1 MNGGLSTQKKWA
13 RKQRWKSG
21 SAESLAP
28 LLTPLSQ
35 TQSTGQ
41 STVQNG
47 KPDSYPTRQPTSTGT
62 AGKMSMKQIEQN
74 KTEVDNAKR
83 LYSGAK
89 DKQTSAEQKSTR
101 DIARREF
108 VMVTLW
114 ERMSD
119 IFGNVWAQ
127 NYGIPGGRSM
137 QTWTAG
143 LANYS
148 ENQIR
153 MGVMQS
159 KKWSENL
166 SPDKYA
172 SPPNLG
178 QFAKLCL
185 TKAPGPKSTHKALE
199 APRTDSVR
207 QAEIL
212 RQAEVRAGRND
223 ETKAESM
230 EKLGLHAR
238 WGQ

>member
-1 MNGGLSTQKKWA
+1 MKK
-13 RKQRWKSG
+13 
-21 SAESLAP
+21 L
-28 LLTPLSQ
+28 
-35 TQSTGQ
+35 
-41 STVQNG
+41 
-47 KPDSYPTRQPTSTGT
+47 
-62 AGKMSMKQIEQN
+62 IEQN
-74 KTEVDNAKR
+74 KTEVESQKR
-83 LYSGAK
+83 LYSSES
-89 DKQTSAEQKSTR
+89 DKQTNTEPSLIK
-101 DIARREF
+101 RRNF

-207 QAEIL
+207 EAAIVEHAAIL
-212 RQAEVRAGRND
+212 AGQCD
-223 ETKAESM
+223 ETKAESI
-230 EKLGLHAR
+230 EKLGLWA
-238 WGQ
+238 